1 MAKIL
6 LIGCGSLGT
15 MIANNLHLAG
25 HQVVGVRKS
34 AQALPHAMQ
43 TIQADVTQAESLSTL
58 AEMYAQIV
66 IYCISAGA
74 TSDEDYYQHYVLGLS
89 NVLATQRDNTKLERV
104 FFVSSSSVYGDDTQN
119 VIDETSPTLTPNYNG
134 KRMLQAEQLL
144 TQLACPYTVLRL
156 SGIYGTG
163 RLYLLNM
170 AKDITRWPQQ
180 NSWSNRIHQQ
190 DAAAF
195 IAYLVNLHEQQPLQS
210 CYIVTDD
217 MPTQQY
223 EVLMWLAQQL
233 HVPVP
238 ELNIPSISHG
248 KRLSNRRL
256 RDTGFI
262 LKYANYQSGYSE
274 IIKAIL

>member
-6 LIGCGSLGT
+6 LIGCGGLGT

-58 AEMYAQIV
+58 AEVYAQIV
-66 IYCISAGA
+66 IYCISATA
-74 TSDEDYYQHYVLGLS
+74 SSDEDYYQHYVLGLS

-119 VIDETSPTLTPNYNG
+119 IVDEISPTLAANYNG

-233 HVPVP
+233 HVQVP
-238 ELNIPSISHG
+238 TLNMPSISHG

-262 LKYANYQSGYSE
+262 LKYANYQFGYSE
-274 IIKAIL
+274 IIKAIS